1 MFVVVN
7 WPCLKL
13 LTASTSEEPQGRGQ
27 PREMKGGEKLVS
39 KLALSMQIK
48 AGGKGSQQREEGED

>member
-13 LTASTSEEPQGRGQ
+13 LTASTSEEPPGRGQ
-27 PREMKGGEKLVS
+27 PREMKGEKLVS

-48 AGGKGSQQREEGED
+48 AEGKGSQQREEGED